1 MIVNRLKY
9 YRARIDVA
17 GMVSKIVLTIFFV
30 SIFAVQGAHGQSV
43 TGKDFNRRAYEHFR
57 NGLLYDIQGN
67 TDEAIKEMIRAVQLD
82 SSNSVIL
89 KSLGDLY
96 IFKAQDYH
104 MGAAVYERYLAKN
117 PFHDR
122 TIEVVTQI
130 YLQSRPPRLERLEN
144 VLSMVISRG
153 NDQPKFYVTLV
164 DVLLKQKKVNFA
176 QNMAVMLI
184 NRTRQLQESCEK
196 IAEMFINNSMVVE
209 GVDFFKDYLQ
219 DNPDSPNIG
228 IILGVLYQA
237 LNDQAAAEQ
246 AYLTVLRNNE
256 SAFRA
261 RFRLSEMYVE
271 AEKVDNALQ
280 LYDIPDFDDPM
291 EIPVKLS
298 ISELLL
304 QQFPDIPFSK
314 IESIMNTVVHK
325 AGSNALIYYYLG
337 RAQSGL
343 SRNDDAVENFR
354 KSLYEDPLNEIVLFY
369 LTQAEMERENFREAS
384 TAIAKALELRPDE
397 KAFYVIQG
405 LVFDRLG
412 EYNSAIATYEAGI
425 AVNSSNESAQA
436 TLLNN
441 YSYILS
447 QHDGDL
453 NKALEMAKKA
463 IAVEPDNSS
472 FLDTIG
478 WVYYKLED
486 YAKALDYIQ
495 RSVDSNPESSE
506 VLDHL
511 GDVFE
516 KLGDLVKAQEYW
528 NKALELDSENFEIQ
542 EKLSNA
548 RNQ

>member
-1 MIVNRLKY
+1 MIVNRLKN
-9 YRARIDVA
+9 YRARTGVV
-17 GMVSKIVLTIFFV
+17 GMVSRILLTIFFV
-30 SIFAVQGAHGQSV
+30 SIFAVQEVNGQSA
-43 TGKDFNRRAYEHFR
+43 TGNEFNRKAYEHYR
-57 NGLLYDIQGN
+57 DGLLYDIQGN

-96 IFKAQDYH
+96 IFKAKNYQ
-104 MGAAVYERYLAKN
+104 MGAAVYEKYLAKN

-122 TIEVVTQI
+122 TIDVLTQI
-130 YLQSRPPRLERLEN
+130 YLLSRPPRLERLEN
-144 VLSMVISRG
+144 ILSMVISRG
-153 NDQPKFYVTLV
+153 NDLPKFYATLV
-164 DVLLKQKKVNFA
+164 DVLLKQKKVEFA
-176 QNMAVMLI
+176 QNMAVMFI
-184 NRTRQLQESCEK
+184 NRTRQLQESCEEV
-196 IAEMFINNSMVVE
+196 AEMFINNSMVVE
-209 GVDFFKDYLQ
+209 GVDFFKDYLHN
-219 DNPDSPNIG
+219 NPDSPNIG
-228 IILGVLYQA
+228 ITLGFLYQA
-237 LNDQAAAEQ
+237 LNDQVAAER

-256 SAFRA
+256 SAFRT
-261 RFRLSEMYVE
+261 RLRLSEMYVE
-271 AEKVDNALQ
+271 AEKIDNALQ
-280 LYDIPDFDDPM
+280 LYDILDFDDPM

-298 ISELLL
+298 ISERLL
-304 QQFPDIPFSK
+304 QQSPNTPFSK

-325 AGSNALIYYYLG
+325 AGSNAQIYYYLG

-343 SRNDDAVENFR
+343 SRNDDAVVNFR
-354 KSLYEDPLNEIVLFY
+354 KSLREDPLNEIVLYY
-369 LTQAEMERENFREAS
+369 LTQVEMERENFGEAS
-384 TAIAKALELRPDE
+384 TAIAKALKLRPDE

-412 EYNSAIATYEAGI
+412 EYSSAIAAYEAGI

-447 QHDGDL
+447 QRDGDL
-453 NKALEMAKKA
+453 DKALEMAKRA

-486 YAKALDYIQ
+486 YEKALDYIQ
-495 RSVDSNPESSE
+495 RSVDNNPESPE

-511 GDVFE
+511 GDIFE
-516 KLGDLVKAQEYW
+516 KMGDLIKAQEYW
-528 NKALELDSENFEIQ
+528 NKALELDSENSEIR

>member
-9 YRARIDVA
+9 YRAGIDVA

-57 NGLLYDIQGN
+57 DGLLYDIQGN

-96 IFKAQDYH
+96 IFKAKDYQ

-122 TIEVVTQI
+122 TIEIVTQI
-130 YLQSRPPRLERLEN
+130 YLQSRPPRLDRLEN

-164 DVLLKQKKVNFA
+164 DALLKQKKVNFA

-209 GVDFFKDYLQ
+209 GVDFFKDYLH

-271 AEKVDNALQ
+271 AEKIDNALQ
-280 LYDIPDFDDPM
+280 LYDILDFDDPM

-298 ISELLL
+298 ISERLL

-528 NKALELDSENFEIQ
+528 NKALELDSKNSEIQ

>member
-9 YRARIDVA
+9 YRAGIDVA
-17 GMVSKIVLTIFFV
+17 GMVSKTVLTIFFV

-57 NGLLYDIQGN
+57 DGLLYDIQGN

-96 IFKAQDYH
+96 IFKAKDYQ

-122 TIEVVTQI
+122 TIEIVTQI
-130 YLQSRPPRLERLEN
+130 YLQSRPPRLDRLEN

-164 DVLLKQKKVNFA
+164 DALLKQKKVNFA

-209 GVDFFKDYLQ
+209 GVDFFKDYLH

-271 AEKVDNALQ
+271 AEKIDNALQ
-280 LYDIPDFDDPM
+280 LYDILDFDDPM

-298 ISELLL
+298 ISERLL

-528 NKALELDSENFEIQ
+528 NKALELDSKNSEIQ